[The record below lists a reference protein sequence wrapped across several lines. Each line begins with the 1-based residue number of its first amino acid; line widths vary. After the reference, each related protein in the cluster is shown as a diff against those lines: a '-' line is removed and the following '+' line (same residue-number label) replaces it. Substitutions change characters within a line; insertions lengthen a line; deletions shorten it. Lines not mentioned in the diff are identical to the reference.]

1 MTLAAHI
8 RALAAALAVGLTAAG
23 CGSAD
28 EGDPIP
34 GSKAAALEQQLDAV
48 QAAVDEERCDDVPG
62 AVSDLQAT
70 IGTLDDDGV
79 GDDVRDA
86 LSDGAD
92 NLRSVART
100 DCEPEEDDP
109 VETTP
114 ETVPTTPPTTPEV
127 EPPPPPTEEVPPPTE
142 EEPPPPP
149 EEEEPVDPVEPPPD
163 EGGGGGQFDP
173 GGGGVGPDGSGP
185 PGQIGKG
192 DD

>member
-1 MTLAAHI
+1 MSPAARI
-8 RALAAALAVGLTAAG
+8 RAHAAALAVGLVAAG

-34 GSKAAALEQQLDAV
+34 GSKAAQMEQQLDAV

-62 AVSDLQAT
+62 AVSNLQAT
-70 IGTLDDDGV
+70 IRTLDGDGV
-79 GDDVRDA
+79 GEDVRDA

-92 NLRSVART
+92 NLRSIART
-100 DCEPEEDDP
+100 DCVPDEEDP

-114 ETVPTTPPTTPEV
+114 ETIPTTPPTTTEV
-127 EPPPPPTEEVPPPTE
+127 EPPPAPTEEIPPPTE
-142 EEPPPPP
+142 EELPPPP
-149 EEEEPVDPVEPPPD
+149 EEEEHEEPVEPPPD
-163 EGGGGGQFDP
+163 EGDGGGQFDP
-173 GGGGVGPDGSGP
+173 EGGGVGPDGQGP